1 MIIAPPAIFSITCH
15 EVAHG
20 WVASRFGDETA
31 RSRGRLTLNPLP
43 HIDPV
48 GTIIVPVMLAMIHAP
63 IIGWAKPVPVNFRN
77 LESPKKHMG
86 YVAAAGPITNL
97 LLAVCCALGINFMF
111 WIFPGPGA
119 SGTGAIYSFLSPLKW
134 MLFVGIQINVMLA
147 IFNLLPIP
155 PMDGSKVAI
164 SVLPMPYA
172 GWFIRMERYGILPLL
187 VLFMIPATNR
197 MIIGLTD
204 PIVNLVLRSLIHG
217 AMGGFLGPPS

>member
-1 MIIAPPAIFSITCH
+1 MAPPAIFSITCH

-48 GTIIVPVMLAMIHAP
+48 GTILVPVMLAMAHAP

-97 LLAVCCALGINFMF
+97 ILAALFGMTVNALLVGFVHLSGAKAV
-111 WIFPGPGA
+111 
-119 SGTGAIYSFLSPLKW
+119 TGFLRPLAD
-134 MLFVGIQINVMLA
+134 MTFVGVQINVMLA
-147 IFNLLPIP
+147 IFNLLPVP

-164 SVLPMPYA
+164 SLLPMPYA
-172 GWFIRMERYGILPLL
+172 GWFARLERYGFLPLL
-187 VLFMIPATNR
+187 LLFFIPATNR
-197 MIIGLTD
+197 MIGA
-204 PIVNLVLRSLIHG
+204 IVNPLERALTHFFV
-217 AMGGFLGPPS
+217 AWPSFF